1 VRAADLGRGEAD
13 APVRNPLRVLIVEDS
28 EDDALL
34 LLRELRR
41 GGYEPIHERVDTP
54 EAMRQA
60 LEERGPWDVVLSD
73 WRMPRFEAPEALA
86 MFHATG
92 SEAPFIIVS
101 GKVGEEL
108 AVEGMKAGA
117 HDYVM
122 KDNLTRL
129 CPTVERGLEEAQA
142 RRERE
147 RAEKSLKESEE
158 RYRRL
163 VELSPDAIIV
173 HRGGEVLF
181 VNTAGAEFFG
191 VASPEELI
199 GKPIMNFIHPDYRE
213 IVGARIVRTQEKGE
227 RTDLIQE
234 KVLRFDGRAVDVEVV
249 TTPITYRGQVA
260 TLVVARDI
268 TGRKRSEEA
277 LVQSEERYRAVVE
290 QAAEGIFLFEVATG
304 DILESNAA
312 FQELLGYATEELLSM
327 KIYDLIAHDRESI
340 DRNIQRILDEGSR
353 FVGERRY
360 RCKDGSLV
368 DVEVTASLISYGG
381 KWVICT
387 VVRDVS
393 ERVEA
398 FRLLEERV
406 TALARISASLA
417 VGQTMEA
424 TLDALA
430 ARVVQSTAAVAC
442 SVVLIDTE
450 TDLPRPAGSHG
461 LPEGYTA
468 ALQAAYRNGLRPAPM
483 EVFRTRKPML
493 VRNIRQL
500 TLDDHPLA
508 SPIHRFLREVPWDTI
523 YFMPLVSRGQA
534 LGALNLYYLPGH
546 EPGED
551 ESVFLGAVA
560 DQTAVA
566 VENAHLFATAQ
577 DTAALEERQ
586 RLARELHDSVSQALY
601 GIILGTD
608 AARTLLDRDPGRIT
622 EPLEYVLSLAKAG
635 LAEMRALIFEL
646 RPESLATEG
655 LIAALEKQAALVQA
669 RHKIAVHVSLCD
681 EPDAPLE
688 VKEALYRIAQEALN
702 NTVKHAQAE
711 RVELHLEQNADE
723 ILLEVRDDGGGF
735 DPESSFPGH
744 LGLKSMRERVAH
756 LGGTLRIESAPGE
769 GTRIRAQI
777 PPGT

>member
-1 VRAADLGRGEAD
+1 MRAADLGRGEAD

-181 VNTAGAEFFG
+181 VNSAGAEFFG

-199 GKPIMNFIHPDYRE
+199 GKPVMNFIHPDYRK

-234 KVLRFDGRAVDVEVV
+234 KFLRFDGRAVDVEVV

-500 TLDDHPLA
+500 TLDNHPLA